1 MIGTGRLVLRPV
13 VDTDRDAIAQ
23 LNARPEVGAWLG
35 GVRSRAESDA
45 FVDQVQAHQAE
56 HGSGFWAVERQADN
70 RVIGMTGVWWVP
82 PELNMPDTVEIGW
95 RFQPDA
101 WGQGY
106 ATEAAKAALA
116 HGFEALKLPK
126 IIAFTARTNLA
137 SQAVMRR
144 IGMVPDPAR
153 DFDHPGLAQDH
164 PLRRHVVFVASNTA
178 AVGSAS

>member
-1 MIGTGRLVLRPV
+1 MIETDRLVLRPA
-13 VDTDRDAIAQ
+13 VDADREAVAD

-45 FVDQVQAHQAE
+45 FVDRVMAHETE
-56 HGSGFWAVERQADN
+56 HGFGFWVVDRKADA
-70 RVIGMTGVWWVP
+70 RLIGMTGVWWVP
-82 PELNMPDTVEIGW
+82 PEMNMPGAAEIGW
-95 RFQPDA
+95 RFLPEA

-116 HGFEALKLPK
+116 YGFQVLKLRE

-144 IGMVPDPAR
+144 IGMSPAPDR
-153 DFDHPGLAQDH
+153 DFLHPRLSQDD
-164 PLRRHVVFVASNTA
+164 PLRPHVVFA
-178 AVGSAS
+178 AHR